1 MNPCFNQ
8 GVCFDNYGSYTC
20 QCQLGF
26 GGINCEMVNFL
37 FYFYIFKVL
46 QNLFKFI
53 YKGLK

>member
-26 GGINCEMVNFL
+26 GGINCEMVHFS
-37 FYFYIFKVL
+37 FYFYIFKIV
-46 QNLFKFI
+46 
-53 YKGLK
+53 